1 MTLTEGIESYK
12 VLSKAMHEQGKE
24 KLSLDLWQTASW
36 LEELKE
42 FRQTDPNFPKLNL
55 KTLKMEG

>member
-1 MTLTEGIESYK
+1 MTLQQAIESYK
-12 VLSKAMHEQGKE
+12 VLSECVYEQGKQ

-42 FRQTDPNFPKLNL
+42 FRETDPNFPKLNL
-55 KTLKMEG
+55 DTLKMEG

>member
-12 VLSKAMHEQGKE
+12 VLSNAMHEQGKE
-24 KLSLDLWQTASW
+24 KLSLDLWQTAQW

-42 FRQTDPNFPKLNL
+42 FRETDTNFPKVNVTSKL
-55 KTLKMEG
+55 M